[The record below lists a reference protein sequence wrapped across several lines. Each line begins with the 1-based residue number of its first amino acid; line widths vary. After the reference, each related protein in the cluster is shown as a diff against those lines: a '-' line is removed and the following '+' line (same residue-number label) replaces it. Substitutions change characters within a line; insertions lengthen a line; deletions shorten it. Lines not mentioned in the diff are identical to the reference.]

1 MANALLSFRDVVG
14 VSQEGPLDPAF
25 PVSFEL
31 MQGEIG
37 VIRGGIRASS
47 LIRLAAGRG
56 IVMKGA
62 MRIMGN
68 AVGAGG
74 DPARY
79 LSLNFTKK
87 FRSSLGFCHG
97 FGGLIANMSMV
108 QNVMLPAHYHSGLKA
123 IRPFYELAKER
134 LREIGVP
141 EEMWVLRP
149 CDVPHEFQKRA
160 LLARAVIHQPVIL
173 LLDEP
178 TNAIPWRE
186 THRIVS
192 WILKQK
198 ETGRGV
204 LVATSND
211 PFAGLIGDWM
221 VDLDTN
227 TIINGNDAIQRHLGD
242 LASRGSALLKKQLK
256 AGDGNA

>member
-62 MRIMGN
+62 MSIMGN
-68 AVGAGG
+68 AVGAGD

-178 TNAIPWRE
+178 TNDLDVNTMRALEEALENFGGCAAVISHDRWFLDRIATHILAFEGDSAVVWFEGNYSDYEADRKRRLGKAADIP
-186 THRIVS
+186 HRI
-192 WILKQK
+192 
-198 ETGRGV
+198 RY
-204 LVATSND
+204 
-211 PFAGLIGDWM
+211 
-221 VDLDTN
+221 
-227 TIINGNDAIQRHLGD
+227 R
-242 LASRGSALLKKQLK
+242 QLTR
-256 AGDGNA
+256 

>member
-14 VSQEGPLDPAF
+14 VTQEGPLDPGF
-25 PVSFEL
+25 PVSFDL
-31 MQGEIG
+31 GQGEIG

-56 IVMKGA
+56 IVMKGS
-62 MRIMGN
+62 MSIMGT
-68 AVGAGG
+68 AVRADD

-79 LSLNFTKK
+79 LSHNFTKR

-97 FGGLIANMSMV
+97 FGGLIANMTLL

-123 IRPFYELAKER
+123 FKPFFELAKER

-141 EEMWVLRP
+141 EDMWELRP

-160 LLARAVIHQPVIL
+160 LLARAVVHKPVIL
-173 LLDEP
+173 ILDEP
-178 TNAIPWRE
+178 TNAIPWSE

-204 LVATSND
+204 LAATSND

-221 VDLDTN
+221 VDLDNN
-227 TIINGNDAIQRHLGD
+227 TIIHGNAEIQRHLGA
-242 LASRGSALLKKQLK
+242 LASGGSALLKKQMK
-256 AGDGNA
+256 AGEDNA